1 MKIGIL
7 KIKLRAAWVN
17 SLKEKRMIL
26 KSLIS
31 KLKNKFNIS
40 VAEIGEQ
47 DNHKILNIGI
57 ACVSNS
63 NLHLD
68 STLDNIID
76 YIEYNTEAEVL
87 DIARELI

>member
-7 KIKLRAAWVN
+7 KITLRAVWVN

-87 DIARELI
+87 DIVRELI